1 MELQDSVATRSEF
14 IFRYGGRHDEDIYQ
28 QRKII
33 PNNQPEKKM
42 QAERLETVDYYSSSS
57 SASSQCRLLFADTS
71 TSSLFLVNAGMKI
84 IIKKWHSTMV
94 GFPQ

>member
-1 MELQDSVATRSEF
+1 
-14 IFRYGGRHDEDIYQ
+14 
-28 QRKII
+28 
-33 PNNQPEKKM
+33 M
-42 QAERLETVDYYSSSS
+42 QAERLEIVDYYSSSS

-71 TSSLFLVNAGMKI
+71 TSSFFLVNAGMKI